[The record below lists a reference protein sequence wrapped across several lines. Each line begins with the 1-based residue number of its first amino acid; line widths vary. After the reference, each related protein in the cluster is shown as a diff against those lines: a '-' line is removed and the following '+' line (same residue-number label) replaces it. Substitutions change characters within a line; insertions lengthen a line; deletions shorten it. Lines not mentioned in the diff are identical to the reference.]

1 MLFLLGS
8 LQNFKKI
15 FRYSSN
21 IGRNIKVDI
30 LLLSFRQWNS
40 KQTTVGYFNGILY
53 AFFPPFAFILMLFEL
68 LYILSV
74 LHSHVSLKLCSLTD
88 DASVSERFA
97 TSSLTE
103 FSFTHF
109 GFTHSQTWHVIEILL
124 HSDHAYRIYVGETF
138 FKCFRSMRLL
148 CINIYKTKI
157 VSIWKFFSRCCWMY
171 CIVCCCCPLLSKMS
185 VLSVVTFD
193 WKLKEKLEKQ
203 EKIQRNKCVE
213 RINSKKK
220 QIKYDAYIWL

>member
-1 MLFLLGS
+1 MNCFIYFQYYIVMCHWSFAALQTMPQFRNALQRVVWRNLVLL
-8 LQNFKKI
+8 
-15 FRYSSN
+15 
-21 IGRNIKVDI
+21 I
-30 LLLSFRQWNS
+30 L
-40 KQTTVGYFNGILY
+40 V
-53 AFFPPFAFILMLFEL
+53 
-68 LYILSV
+68 
-74 LHSHVSLKLCSLTD
+74 
-88 DASVSERFA
+88 
-97 TSSLTE
+97 
-103 FSFTHF
+103 
-109 GFTHSQTWHVIEILL
+109 HSQTWHVIEILL

-213 RINSKKK
+213 RINSKKNKSNTMRISGYKSFWYWNEAIICVFVWHSQYTLHYRANFHIERQK
-220 QIKYDAYIWL
+220 QQKNR